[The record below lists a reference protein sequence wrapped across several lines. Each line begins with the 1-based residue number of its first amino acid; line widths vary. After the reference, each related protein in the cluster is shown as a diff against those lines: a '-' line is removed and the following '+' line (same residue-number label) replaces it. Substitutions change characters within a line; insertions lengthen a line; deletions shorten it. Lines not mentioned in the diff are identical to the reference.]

1 MLAAAD
7 VAVVVDAEGVVRD
20 LAFRSDDLRR
30 EFGDARSWLGQ
41 RWRGTMTV
49 ESRPKLDAL
58 LTDAATDRPLRWR
71 HLNHPAREGADV
83 AISYSAVRL
92 SEDGLVIALGRD
104 LRAVSTLQQRLVE
117 AQQALEQDY
126 QTLRQAEARYRMLFE
141 TAQDAVAI
149 LDAVTHK
156 VVELNPAARRLLGSG
171 PRRSG
176 LPSLV
181 ECFAETSRDAVRQ
194 ALGSARATGRS
205 DVVQAET
212 SAGPVEVAVSALR
225 EEDGLLLLVRV
236 TPRNPVGSA
245 DPVDDER
252 MPQLLEQMP
261 DAVVLTDEDGDI
273 LAVNGAFRT
282 LAGLADSEPVRGEAL
297 GRWVGQ
303 AGVDLGVLIANL
315 RQRRTVRLFATTL
328 NTEAGA
334 STDIEISALAALG
347 GLAPGGAAFAFFI
360 RDVARRLPGNG
371 DSRPGRGLGQ
381 SVDRMSELIGRVSL
395 KELVRESTDA
405 IERLCIEA
413 ALDMTGNNRAS
424 AAEMLGLSRQ
434 SLYVKLRRYGFSMAE
449 DDPA

>member
-1 MLAAAD
+1 M
-7 VAVVVDAEGVVRD
+7 VRD

-30 EFGDARSWLGQ
+30 EFGEARSWIGQ

-58 LTDAATDRPLRWR
+58 LADAVTDRPLRWR
-71 HLNHPAREGADV
+71 HLNHPVREGVDV

-92 SEDGLVIALGRD
+92 SEDGSIIALGRD
-104 LRAVSTLQQRLVE
+104 LRPISALQQRLVE

-126 QTLRQAEARYRMLFE
+126 QGLRQAEARYRMLFE

-149 LDAVTHK
+149 LDAATHK

-176 LPSLV
+176 LPSFV
-181 ECFAETSRDAVRQ
+181 ECFAEKSRDAVRQ

-205 DVVQAET
+205 DVVQVET
-212 SAGPVEVAVSALR
+212 GAGPMELAVSALR

-236 TPRNPVGSA
+236 TPRHPAGLA

-252 MPQLLEQMP
+252 LPELLEQMP
-261 DAVVLTDEDGDI
+261 DAVALTDEDGDI
-273 LAVNGAFRT
+273 LAVNAAFRT
-282 LAGLADSEPVRGEAL
+282 LAGLAGAEPVHGEPL

-315 RQRRTVRLFATTL
+315 RQRKAVRLFATTMG
-328 NTEAGA
+328 TEAGG
-334 STDIEISALAALG
+334 STDVEISASTIPGA
-347 GLAPGGAAFAFFI
+347 LAPGGGGFAFFI

-371 DSRPGRGLGQ
+371 DGRLGRGLNQ

-449 DDPA
+449 DDPT